1 MSRLGPRACWV
12 CAALLVFGAQLLK
25 GPHHQHPRTEPSS
38 HGPPRQ
44 VTPGVPASAAEP
56 PRGRAVSPAAT
67 ATPGTTHAKCGGG
80 ITFESLQL
88 NQVAQELWGCW
99 GNRSDSGVAA
109 VMLTFGSHSMADFL
123 LNWLEHV
130 KRLGQRLYLVGAL
143 DQRMEQLCA
152 LHGIPAATIKPSA
165 MAANGILSSVGQLSK
180 SSGQY
185 YRYAAGTFL
194 KMGLVKE
201 VFIRS
206 MLDAGLD
213 AMVSDVDVAWLSSPW
228 PLVRYPEAVARPSA
242 ALLALADVIL
252 SVDQVQQY
260 MDSDKYQWHIH
271 SELNTGVIFF
281 RNSDGARAVLEEW
294 REAMAAAIAKG
305 DPNHD
310 QYWLNGVLR
319 PRTFRNL
326 KEDGKAR
333 ARWYPALLEQLSKR
347 RRVGASGAGRLPR
360 GAEEFDARSTALRP
374 NSEEYAALRPIFEF
388 KDKLF
393 GKDKVAPTVGTFPIA
408 EISNGHTFFIQK
420 MHEIVAVPPVA
431 VHCTYQYG
439 DDTGYAYGKRQRLR
453 DAGLWLVDPPSYYEE
468 GRYLQL
474 VSGLAVQHSP
484 TTATLLD
491 PEVQDATHCV
501 RSHLKLTS
509 LQRQLLHDGFVLAKA
524 TRRTLIL
531 PPIWCNLDRFWT
543 IMDHCLIGKRVEMP
557 LPFIC
562 PLDHSFMLPNFFSAN
577 LDFREHTFLANPRVP
592 AALRASRVRLRV
604 GLGEAEAEAGAVVG
618 AAFTMAEAEVA
629 AAAASV
635 AVCPKAAAATA
646 AGMAP
651 QGDAEVAAAAAAAVV
666 AAAAASATAGGAAR
680 VAAGADFSQVVATM
694 SMPAMTEARIIQLHV
709 TDMRKLC
716 RCTAGL
722 PKEALELALK
732 LKAALGSGYHY
743 CDTTDNPFFVEC
755 KQGATKE
762 RGQGCRKHPMY
773 LMNVSRG
780 TQPAMGA
787 EAQQCGAAHPQR
799 TCAKYVLPDEHISQ
813 GVRTAQTVRS

>member
-123 LNWLEHV
+123 LNWVEHV
-130 KRLGQRLYLVGAL
+130 RRLGQRLYLVGAL

-213 AMVSDVDVAWLSSPW
+213 AMVSDVDVVWLSSPW

-294 REAMAAAIAKG
+294 REAMAAAIAKS

-408 EISNGHTFFIQK
+408 EVSNGHTFFIQK

-453 DAGLWLVDPPSYYEE
+453 DAGLWLVDPSSYYEE

-524 TRRTLIL
+524 THRTLIL

-562 PLDHSFMLPNFFSAN
+562 PLDHSFILPNFFSAN

-651 QGDAEVAAAAAAAVV
+651 QGAAEVAAAAAVV

>member
-123 LNWLEHV
+123 LNWVEHV
-130 KRLGQRLYLVGAL
+130 RRLGQRLYLVGAL

-213 AMVSDVDVAWLSSPW
+213 AMVSDVDVVWLSSPW

-666 AAAAASATAGGAAR
+666 AAAA
-680 VAAGADFSQVVATM
+680 
-694 SMPAMTEARIIQLHV
+694 
-709 TDMRKLC
+709 
-716 RCTAGL
+716 
-722 PKEALELALK
+722 
-732 LKAALGSGYHY
+732 
-743 CDTTDNPFFVEC
+743 
-755 KQGATKE
+755 
-762 RGQGCRKHPMY
+762 
-773 LMNVSRG
+773 
-780 TQPAMGA
+780 
-787 EAQQCGAAHPQR
+787 
-799 TCAKYVLPDEHISQ
+799 
-813 GVRTAQTVRS
+813 